1 MKSSEQLSSISTQ
14 PREARRQRSIL
25 TTRLIYRIAG
35 VLILLFDV
43 GHSASYPWSD
53 PNWGVDLGAIQ
64 SSHFNVLGFSRTY
77 WNFYV
82 GFGLFVSVFLL
93 FAAILAWQLSS
104 LPAETLRQVRSTAWA
119 LAACFAA
126 VTVLSWIYFFTI
138 PIVFSSVITVCLVV
152 AAWRS
157 ARTAQ

>member
-1 MKSSEQLSSISTQ
+1 M
-14 PREARRQRSIL
+14 A
-25 TTRLIYRIAG
+25 A

-43 GHSASYPWSD
+43 GHTAGYPWSD

-64 SSHFNVLGFSRTY
+64 SSHFKVLGFTRTY

-93 FAAILAWQLSS
+93 LAAIFAWQLSS
-104 LPAETLRQVRSTAWA
+104 LPAESLWLMRSSAWA
-119 LAACFAA
+119 LSACFAV
-126 VTVLSWIYFFTI
+126 VTVLSWMYFFTI
-138 PIVFSSVITVCLVV
+138 PLAFSGVITVCLIV

-157 ARTAQ
+157 SRAVAKTRDER